1 MKELLTHT
9 SHGGRKLKQLQ
20 RSDTVAIYELIGSQG
35 LRYGFEV
42 IRIKV
47 RKEQIVFGTQQPVRE
62 AYPSD
67 SDFGRLAWSYGRNHW
82 KEAFER
88 YDVLVQAEQENLH
101 GQAPSAFQRALE
113 KEVATCS

>member
-1 MKELLTHT
+1 MKQLLTHT

-20 RSDTVAIYELIGSQG
+20 RSDTVAIYELIGYQG

-42 IRIKV
+42 IRIKAKK
-47 RKEQIVFGTQQPVRE
+47 KEIVFGTEQPERE

-67 SDFGRLAWSYGRNHW
+67 SDFGRLAWSFGRSHW

-88 YDVLVQAEQENLH
+88 YDAMVAAEQQNLY
-101 GQAPSAFQRALE
+101 GEASGAPHRALE
-113 KEVATCS
+113 KEVAACN